1 MRLKTYLHCLCV
13 LLTCGMAPAWGAMLV
28 TVEDFEK
35 VASPPSVWVVNIPN
49 ENASVQ
55 LSSDQPHDGK
65 LCLKLHYHFVGAG
78 HFQYLGIMNK
88 VRIQAPVHQL
98 RFWLKGDNLQCAYG
112 VQLTDAG
119 GETHQYSKNTGQG
132 GIVDFTGWKEVVIDL
147 DSPHETWGGDKN
159 GKIDYPITAVTF
171 TIIAAASILQE
182 GLALPLGKV
191 RRFVKQLLD
200 AMPTRAVHFDF
211 RSEEH
216 TSELQS

>member
-35 VASPPSVWVVNIPN
+35 VASPPSVWVVNIPE

-88 VRIQAPVHQL
+88 VRIKAPAHH
-98 RFWLKGDNLQCAYG
+98 FGFGLKGETFKFARG
-112 VQLTDAG
+112 VNKKAAG
-119 GETHQYSKNTGQG
+119 GKT
-132 GIVDFTGWKEVVIDL
+132 
-147 DSPHETWGGDKN
+147 
-159 GKIDYPITAVTF
+159 
-171 TIIAAASILQE
+171 
-182 GLALPLGKV
+182 
-191 RRFVKQLLD
+191 
-200 AMPTRAVHFDF
+200 
-211 RSEEH
+211 
-216 TSELQS
+216 